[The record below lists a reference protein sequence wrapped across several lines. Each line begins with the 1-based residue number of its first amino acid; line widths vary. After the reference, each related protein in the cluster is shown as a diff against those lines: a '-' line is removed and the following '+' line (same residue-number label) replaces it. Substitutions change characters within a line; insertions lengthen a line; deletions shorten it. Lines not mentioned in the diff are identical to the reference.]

1 MSHLQKYA
9 IQALMKKGAKDNGTM
24 SAHKLNASD
33 ECISSTTHDKSHSGS
48 PDFDHMKPT
57 VRKARSRAIPKK
69 RLKFNESPHFLAL
82 KQAKE
87 ELISVKNTNFPLGH
101 GSVQFLH
108 SFTVRLT
115 YC

>member
-1 MSHLQKYA
+1 
-9 IQALMKKGAKDNGTM
+9 MKKGAKDNGTI
-24 SAHKLNASD
+24 SAHKLNASN
-33 ECISSTTHDKSHSGS
+33 ECISSTTHESHSGS

-57 VRKARSRAIPKK
+57 VRKARSRGIPKK

-82 KQAKE
+82 KLAKE